1 MLYWIYSVAS
11 LKRLTL
17 LPLMLWLSL
26 VSFSAQSAPPY
37 ENLIKELFPEATRI
51 GDQLQDYP
59 VVPIYQVTN
68 LIGYAYQSQ
77 DLVNMP
83 GFSGKPI
90 KLLIGLDLKGKFTGV
105 KIISHHEPVF
115 LHGLGQKPL
124 FDFIDQYAGRSLTS
138 QIIIDSSRSHEVSD
152 NGPVYIDGVS
162 KATVSVIIVND
173 TILSSALQVARNK
186 LEGFEQQP
194 AASPKMDIYEPLD
207 WQQLLD
213 RGFVK
218 HWQLQ
223 REPVE
228 QALGQSLE
236 NYLEL
241 YIEEEDDPR
250 FTDIYY
256 AYLNAPIIG
265 KNLLGEEGF
274 KRLLDGMKPGEQAFA
289 ILSEGIYPHLPESF
303 KPGSVPTRIAL
314 EQNKLAI
321 ELRDLNALGEEIAFT
336 AAGIPEFE
344 HANLFRVKGLAGF
357 NPGIESTLK
366 LNIDLKRNHLI
377 RDQAEFSSSY
387 QLPEHLFDIV
397 EIKEEVRTPLW
408 LKLWQDRWWQVA
420 VVVLSLV
427 LLVYVF
433 VRQDQFSRYHWFHQ
447 FRWAYL
453 AYTLFFL
460 GFYAQGQLSV
470 VNIYTLFL
478 SIYDGFD
485 ITIFLLDPVIFI
497 LWSFTFVSLFLWGRG
512 LFCGWL
518 CPFGAMQEM
527 LSWLAKK
534 LKIKQWKVPEHW
546 HRRLILVKYP
556 ILLILVVTAFFSLTL
571 AEQLAEVEPFKTS
584 ITLVFVRE
592 WPFVIYAVLLLL
604 AGMYIH
610 KFYCRYLCPLG
621 AGLAVL
627 GRLRIFSWLTRI
639 DKCGSPCQLCKRR
652 CEINAIHQDGRIDY
666 DECIQCLECIVIL
679 NDENQCVDAL
689 QKRKKQRPQSSE
701 AATPANHIDVVQLQ
715 SGTSS

>member
-1 MLYWIYSVAS
+1 MRYPVLFSSARYLVLCW
-11 LKRLTL
+11 
-17 LPLMLWLSL
+17 LMLISLS
-26 VSFSAQSAPPY
+26 AHSAPPY

-51 GDQLQDYP
+51 GDQLQDFP
-59 VVPIYQVTN
+59 VVPVYQVTN

-77 DLVNMP
+77 ELVNLP

-90 KLLIGLDLKGKFTGV
+90 KLLIGLDIKGRFSGV
-105 KIISHHEPVF
+105 KVLAHHEPVF

-124 FDFIDQYAGRSLTS
+124 FDFVDQYAGRSLTS
-138 QIIIDSSRSHEVSD
+138 QIIIDSSRVAEVTE

-162 KATVSVIIVND
+162 KATVSVIIIND

-194 AASPKMDIYEPLD
+194 AAIPKQDLFEPLD
-207 WQQLLD
+207 WQQLLQQ
-213 RGFVK
+213 GYVK
-218 HWQLQ
+218 HWQLS

-228 QALGQSLE
+228 RSLGQSLD

-241 YIEEEDDPR
+241 YIEDEDDPR
-250 FTDIYY
+250 FSDIYY

-265 KNLLGEEGF
+265 RNLLGEEGF
-274 KRLLDGMKPGEQAFA
+274 QRLIKGLKPGEQAFA
-289 ILSEGIYPHLPESF
+289 VLSEGLYPHVPSNF
-303 KPGSVPTRIAL
+303 KPGTVPNRIAL

-321 ELRDLNALGEEIAFT
+321 ELRDLNALGEEIGFQ
-336 AAGIPEFE
+336 AAGIPDFE
-344 HANLFRVKGLAGF
+344 HAHLFRVKGLAGF
-357 NPGIESTLK
+357 NPGIESSLK
-366 LNIDLKRNHLI
+366 LNVELKRNHLI
-377 RDQAEFSSSY
+377 RDQAEFTSNY
-387 QLPEHLFDIV
+387 LLPERLFDIV
-397 EIKEEVRTPLW
+397 EIKEEVKDPLW
-408 LKLWQDRWWQVA
+408 LRLWKDRAWQVA

-433 VRQDQFSRYHWFHQ
+433 VRQHHFSRHPWFHH

-453 AYTLFFL
+453 IYTLFFL

-485 ITIFLLDPVIFI
+485 INIFLLDPVIFI

-518 CPFGAMQEM
+518 CPFGALQEM

-534 LKIKQWKVPEHW
+534 LELKQWKVPEPW
-546 HRRLILVKYP
+546 HRRLILAKYP
-556 ILLILVVTAFFSLTL
+556 ILVILVAMSFISLTL
-571 AEQLAEVEPFKTS
+571 AEQLAEIEPFKTS
-584 ITLVFVRE
+584 ITLVFIRE
-592 WPFVIYAVLLLL
+592 WPFVIYAVLLLAL
-604 AGMYIH
+604 GMFIH

-679 NDENQCVDAL
+679 NDQTQCVDAL
-689 QKRKKQRPQSSE
+689 QKRKKQRQPQTPE
-701 AATPANHIDVVQLQ
+701 AQSTAQSIDVVQLHP
-715 SGTSS
+715 GTTG